1 MPSID
6 IVTFDVF
13 RNKEQ
18 TLHITID
25 KTHVLLTVKFLDLSF
40 NNISEL
46 TARLHRIERLLLS
59 HNEITELQQ
68 FLFNDTKHLIELDVS
83 FNQLRE

>member
-13 RNKEQ
+13 RNREQ

-25 KTHVLLTVKFLDLSF
+25 KTHVLLENSIAAVSDILQKVIVK
-40 NNISEL
+40 I
-46 TARLHRIERLLLS
+46 
-59 HNEITELQQ
+59 
-68 FLFNDTKHLIELDVS
+68 VS
-83 FNQLRE
+83 TRVIQLRAEIIWHEPQIKLSLRERSCFKCNLTIQN